1 MWFMLSLILLL
12 IGHAQASD
20 WSKTLAEAVPSVV
33 MIRSY
38 SPVSFEGKGSGV
50 SSATGFVVD
59 AERGII
65 LTNRHV
71 VRTGPIVA
79 DAVFQNNEEI
89 DLVPLYRDP
98 VHDFGFFQYDP
109 ASLEHTQPRTLPLRP
124 DLAVQGAEV
133 RLVGSDAGE
142 KVSILSGTLAWLD
155 RDAPNYGAGN
165 YNDFN
170 TFYIQAAS
178 GSSGGSSGSPVL
190 DIDGN
195 VVALNAGSKRRAAS
209 SFFLP
214 LPRVLRALELI
225 QAGAEVERGTF
236 HTTFVHETFDEARR
250 FGLPPDVEK
259 DLRSNSSDAKGVL
272 VVERILTGGVTDG
285 VLEPG
290 DILYKVDGARIT
302 NFVSLE
308 VRLDSAVGETLP
320 IATIRG
326 GEIMN
331 QEVPVGDL
339 HAVSPSRFIEIGGGV
354 FHDLAYQ
361 TARHTAL
368 PVSGIQVAHRGYML
382 GAEVPHRSI
391 ITHVNGN
398 LISGLND
405 FEELVTQIPDRTS
418 FNLQVVT
425 TSEPERP
432 LIYTAEMDRR
442 WFPARHCARVDG
454 QRDWDCRAMA
464 EPGAAP
470 EREVRAARP
479 LAAKG
484 RVARRLGPSIVL
496 VNYSLPFRTDG
507 VYAASFSGVGVVV
520 DKDEGLVLV
529 DRDTVTVGLGD
540 ASVVFAGSVEVPAR
554 VVAIHPT
561 TNLALIQYDPSD
573 AGDTEVVELTFDEM
587 DFEPGDTL
595 RHVGLSPRLGLAEA
609 KVNVKSYRSISMPV
623 PRVPFFRQANLP
635 VVETDND
642 GDGFVGGVLTKRC
655 GSPVAFVASFPNLVD
670 DDSGNHW
677 RGIGAAEINRFLDSP
692 TGAAS
697 TGVEWGS
704 VTLID
709 ARERGLPERWAS
721 KLEAHDPLRREVLR
735 ATRVTR
741 EGPADGV
748 VRPGDLLLAVDGR
761 IVNKVADLPVP
772 IKETSMALTLLRGR
786 DEVTVELTPE
796 WETADPFRRFFLWGG
811 IMVQAP
817 HAALARQ
824 RYQPTDG
831 VYISYYW
838 TGSPAGRFGLR
849 PMRRIVS
856 INGEAT
862 ADLATFAEQVRGLTL
877 GEAVRLTT
885 VDMKG
890 RRRMVTMEADPAW
903 WPLVEL
909 VHTGEGWTRR
919 NVMPTEKAD

>member
-1 MWFMLSLILLL
+1 MSTMLSFLLVV

-109 ASLEHTQPRTLPLRP
+109 DALEHTKPKTLPLRP
-124 DLAVQGAEV
+124 DLAAQGAEV

-155 RDAPNYGAGN
+155 RDAPNYGVGN

-214 LPRVLRALELI
+214 LPRVLRALKLI
-225 QAGAEVERGTF
+225 QSNEEVRRGTL
-236 HTTFVHETFDEARR
+236 HTTFLHETFDEARR
-250 FGLPPDVEK
+250 FGLTPEVEA
-259 DLRSNSSDAKGVL
+259 DLRAGQDSAKGVL
-272 VVERILTGGVTDG
+272 VVERILTDGATDG

-290 DILYKVDGARIT
+290 DILYKVEGERIT
-302 NFVSLE
+302 DFVSLE
-308 VRLDSAVGETLP
+308 VQLDASVGQVLSLE
-320 IATIRG
+320 TIRG
-326 GEIMN
+326 GEIMT
-331 QEVPVGDL
+331 QEVTVGDL
-339 HAVSPSRFIEIGGGV
+339 HAVSPSQFVEIGGAI

-368 PVSGIQVAHRGYML
+368 PVKGIQVAHRGYML
-382 GAEVPHRSI
+382 GNDVPHRSVV
-391 ITHVNGN
+391 TRLNGQEVAD
-398 LISGLND
+398 LAA
-405 FEELVTQIPDRTS
+405 FEAIVSTIADRES
-418 FNLQVVT
+418 FNLEVVT

-454 QRDWDCRAMA
+454 QRDWDCRSIRQ
-464 EPGAAP
+464 PGAAP
-470 EREVRAARP
+470 PREVRTARP

-484 RVARRLGPSIVL
+484 RIAGRLGPSIVL
-496 VNYSLPFRTDG
+496 VNYSIPFRTDG

-520 DKDEGLVLV
+520 DKASGLVLV
-529 DRDTVTVGLGD
+529 DRDTVTTGLGD
-540 ASVVFAGSVEVPAR
+540 ASVVFAGSVEVPAA

-561 TNLALIQYDPSD
+561 TNLALLRYDPASIGNTD
-573 AGDTEVVELTFDEM
+573 VVELNFEEM
-587 DFEPGDTL
+587 DFEAGDTL
-595 RHVGLSPRLGLAEA
+595 RHVGLSARLGLAED
-609 KVNVKSYRSISMPV
+609 KVKVKSFRAISMPV

-635 VVETDND
+635 VVEIDTD

-655 GSPVAFVASFPNLVD
+655 GVPVAFVASFPNLVD
-670 DDSGNHW
+670 DEAGNHW
-677 RGIGAAEINRFLDSP
+677 RGIGAAEINRFIEDQ
-692 TGAAS
+692 TGAANS
-697 TGVEWGS
+697 GIEWS
-704 VTLID
+704 PMTLID
-709 ARERGLPERWAS
+709 ARERGLPEAWAE

-735 ATRVTR
+735 VTR
-741 EGPADGV
+741 ITRDGAADGHIL
-748 VRPGDLLLAVDGR
+748 PGDILLEVDGTL
-761 IVNKVADLPVP
+761 VNQIQDLPRP
-772 IKETSMALTLLRGR
+772 ISDAPMAMTVLRGR
-786 DEVTVELTPE
+786 DEVTVNVTPQR
-796 WETADPFRRFFLWGG
+796 ETADPFRRFLLWGG
-811 IMVQAP
+811 IMVQEP
-817 HAALARQ
+817 HPAIARQ

-849 PMRRIVS
+849 PMRRVVS
-856 INGEAT
+856 INGSAT
-862 ADLATFAEQVRGLTL
+862 PDLAAFANQVRGLEL

-885 VDMKG
+885 IDLKG

-909 VHTGEGWTRR
+909 VHDGTGWVRR
-919 NVMPTEKAD
+919 SVESNAEE

>member
-1 MWFMLSLILLL
+1 MWAMLSTLFLF
-12 IGHAQASD
+12 IGLAQASD
-20 WSKTLAEAVPSVV
+20 WSQTLAEAVPSVV

-109 ASLEHTQPRTLPLRP
+109 KSLEHTEPRTLPLRP
-124 DLAVQGAEV
+124 DLAVQGMDV
-133 RLVGSDAGE
+133 RRVGSDAGE

-155 RDAPNYGAGN
+155 RDAPNYGVGN

-190 DIDGN
+190 DIKGN

-225 QAGAEVERGTF
+225 QSGQDVSRGTL
-236 HTTFVHETFDEARR
+236 HTTFLHETFDEARR
-250 FGLPPDVEK
+250 FGLPSEVEA
-259 DLRSNSSDAKGVL
+259 DLRDAKPTAKGVL
-272 VVERILTGGVTDG
+272 VVDRVLTEGATSG
-285 VLEPG
+285 VLDAG
-290 DILYKVDGARIT
+290 DILYRVAGQRIT
-302 NFVSLE
+302 DFVSLE
-308 VRLDSAVGETLP
+308 ILLDAAVGETIELE
-320 IATIRG
+320 TIRG
-326 GEIMN
+326 GVI
-331 QEVPVGDL
+331 QEHEVTVADL
-339 HAVSPSRFIEIGGGV
+339 HAVSPASFIEVGGTV

-368 PVSGIQVAHRGYML
+368 PVSGVQVAHRGYML
-382 GAEVPHRSI
+382 GNEVPHRSVV
-391 ITHVNGN
+391 THINGQSVAN
-398 LISGLND
+398 IEAL
-405 FEELVTQIPDRTS
+405 EELVVGIPDRSS

-432 LIYTAEMDRR
+432 LIYTVEMDRR
-442 WFPARHCARVDG
+442 WFPARRCARVDG
-454 QRDWDCRAMA
+454 QRDWDCRDLA
-464 EPGAAP
+464 PGPDEETRTTRTAK
-470 EREVRAARP
+470 P
-479 LAAKG
+479 LATKG
-484 RVARRLGPSIVL
+484 RVATRLGPGIVL
-496 VNYSLPFRTDG
+496 VNYSIPFRTDG

-520 DKDEGLVLV
+520 DKEKGLVLV

-561 TNLALIQYDPSD
+561 ANLALIRYTPEDIGDTSVTEIRFSEVD
-573 AGDTEVVELTFDEM
+573 FEAGDTLK
-587 DFEPGDTL
+587 
-595 RHVGLSPRLGLAEA
+595 HVGLSARLGLAEA
-609 KVNVKSYRSISMPV
+609 KVKVKSYRGISMPV

-635 VVETDND
+635 VVETDTA
-642 GDGFVGGVLTKRC
+642 GEGFVGGVLTKRC

-670 DDSGNHW
+670 DEVGNYW
-677 RGIGAAEINRFLDSP
+677 RGIGGKEINRFIADPS
-692 TGAAS
+692 GSAS
-697 TGVEWGS
+697 FGVEWS
-704 VTLID
+704 AVTLMD
-709 ARERGLPERWAS
+709 ARERGLPEKWAE
-721 KLEAHDPLRREVLR
+721 KLEAHDPRRREVLR
-735 ATRVTR
+735 VTRVTR
-741 EGPADGV
+741 ESAADGEV
-748 VRPGDLLLAVDGR
+748 QPGDLLLAVDGKL
-761 IVNKVADLPVP
+761 VNKVADLPRP
-772 IKETSMALTLLRGR
+772 IRGSAMAMTLLRGR
-786 DEVTVELTPE
+786 DEITVSVRPD
-796 WETADPFRRFFLWGG
+796 WEDADPFRRFLLWGG
-811 IMVQAP
+811 LLVQEP
-817 HAALARQ
+817 HDALARQ

-849 PMRRIVS
+849 PMRRVVS
-856 INGEAT
+856 VNGEPT
-862 ADLATFAEQVRGLTL
+862 PDLTTFAEQVRGLGL

-885 VDMKG
+885 VDLKG

-903 WPLVEL
+903 WPLEEL
-909 VHTGEGWTRR
+909 AHDGNKWSRAKVPTGPGE
-919 NVMPTEKAD
+919 